1 MSRVIDRSIFSAS
14 VRLNNAPCDPVA
26 GGFFLLGTRRRY
38 SIRAGAEKRFQS
50 KKLTLSTEI
59 REIKMPAIQLRLG
72 AFSAAL
78 AVLAATSSGA
88 LAQKKYDIG
97 ATDTEIKIGNI
108 MPYSGAASAYGVI
121 GKTEQA
127 YFNKINAEG
136 GINGRKINFIS
147 YDDGYSPPKTVEQA
161 RKLVERDEVL
171 FIFNSL
177 GTPPNSAIHKY
188 MNSKKVPQLF
198 VAPGNTKWND
208 PKDFP
213 WTMGWQP
220 NYQSEPQIYAK
231 YILKNSPDAKIAVLY
246 QNDDYGK
253 DYLKGL
259 KDGLGAKAASMIVI
273 EESFETAEPSVDNHI
288 VKLKST
294 GADIF
299 INISTPKFAAQA
311 IKKMSEIGWKP
322 QHFLNNVSASVG
334 SVIKPAGYEKSQD
347 IISAAYLKDASDKQW
362 DNDPG
367 MKEFYAFM
375 AKDFPEGDKLDGGTV
390 VGYGVAQTLVQV
402 LKQCGDNLTRENVMK
417 QAASLKDFRT
427 EVLLPGI
434 KINTSPTDFAPLSQL
449 QLMKFKGEK
458 WDLFGDIISADV
470 GG

>member
-1 MSRVIDRSIFSAS
+1 
-14 VRLNNAPCDPVA
+14 
-26 GGFFLLGTRRRY
+26 
-38 SIRAGAEKRFQS
+38 
-50 KKLTLSTEI
+50 
-59 REIKMPAIQLRLG
+59 MPATLNRI
-72 AFSAAL
+72 AIVSAAF
-78 AVLAATSSGA
+78 AVLAASSSGA
-88 LAQKKYDIG
+88 LAQKRYDTG

-108 MPYSGAASAYGVI
+108 MPYSGPASAYGVI
-121 GKTEQA
+121 GKTEAA
-127 YFNKINAEG
+127 YFKKINDAG

-161 RKLVERDEVL
+161 RKLVESDEVL
-171 FIFNSL
+171 FVFNSL

-198 VAPGNTKWND
+198 VATGATKWND

-220 NYQSEPQIYAK
+220 NYQSETQIYAK
-231 YILKNSPDAKIAVLY
+231 YILKEKPGTKIAVLY

-259 KDGLGAKAASMIVI
+259 KDGLGDKAASMIVA
-273 EESFETAEPSVDNHI
+273 EESFETTEPTVDNHI

-299 INISTPKFAAQA
+299 VNISTPKFAAQA

-322 QHFLNNVSASVG
+322 VHFLNNVSASVG
-334 SVIKPAGYEKSQD
+334 SVIKPAGYENSQD
-347 IISAAYLKDASDKQW
+347 IISAAYLKDASDPQW
-362 DNDPG
+362 NNDPG
-367 MKEFYAFM
+367 MKEFYAFLE
-375 AKDFPEGDKLDGGTV
+375 KDFPEGNKLDGSVV
-390 VGYGVAQTLVQV
+390 VGYGVSQTLVKV
-402 LKQCGDNLTRENVMK
+402 LQMCGDDLTRANVMK

-434 KINTSPTDFAPLSQL
+434 KINTSANDFAPISQL

-458 WDLFGDIISADV
+458 WELFGDIISADV